1 MLTVLFY
8 FHYVLNAIFEFW
20 SIPTNVLWVLGVF
33 CKPFGFKQ
41 IRQAFVKFSV
51 NVNGNDFID
60 VDLLMLRKT
69 VYVKQPFNKM
79 LKLVGCFCE

>member
-41 IRQAFVKFSV
+41 IRQAFVKV
-51 NVNGNDFID
+51 
-60 VDLLMLRKT
+60 
-69 VYVKQPFNKM
+69 
-79 LKLVGCFCE
+79 FCKC